1 MLHAIYHFP
10 YIYMDCL
17 APTDISALPLGL
29 VGMKARDIEGTL
41 EIEEAAQSQVS
52 LDHGEILW
60 MHH

>member
-1 MLHAIYHFP
+1 
-10 YIYMDCL
+10 MDCL

-29 VGMKARDIEGTL
+29 VGMKARDIERTL